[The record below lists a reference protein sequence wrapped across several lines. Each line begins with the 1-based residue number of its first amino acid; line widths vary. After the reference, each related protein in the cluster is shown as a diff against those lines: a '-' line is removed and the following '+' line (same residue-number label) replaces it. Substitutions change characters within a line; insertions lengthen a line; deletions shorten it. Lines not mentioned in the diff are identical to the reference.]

1 MADAPHGP
9 LIFGIPDSGGG
20 GGGITGIDVGV
31 DGAVGATNVQAIDF
45 IPDENIFIEV
55 SEPVNGIASVEVSN
69 LIEPSV
75 FGQDYRQAHT
85 ENEITTNNAAW
96 TDVAQMANLIAG
108 GIYRLAWSTE
118 VDSNGTFIGIRV
130 LHQPGVGPPV
140 VLAMGEV
147 TAGALHDPHGG
158 IVTELVLDAGA
169 QTFTV
174 QIQSGGPPVT
184 VGARRTRID
193 IWKVAENP

>member
-31 DGAVGATNVQAIDF
+31 DGVVGASNVQAIDF
-45 IPDENIFIEV
+45 VPDENILIEV
-55 SEPVNGIASVEVSN
+55 SEPVNGIASVEISHVV
-69 LIEPSV
+69 PPPV
-75 FGQDYRQAHT
+75 FGSDYHQAHT
-85 ENEITTNNAAW
+85 ENEITTNTAAW
-96 TDVAQMANLIAG
+96 TDVAQMANLMAG

-118 VDSNGTFIGIRV
+118 VDSNGTFIAVRV
-130 LHQPGVGPPV
+130 LHQPGVGPPA
-140 VLAMGEV
+140 VLAMGEI
-147 TAGALHDPHGG
+147 TAGTLHDPHGG

-174 QIQSGGPPVT
+174 QIQSGGPPTT